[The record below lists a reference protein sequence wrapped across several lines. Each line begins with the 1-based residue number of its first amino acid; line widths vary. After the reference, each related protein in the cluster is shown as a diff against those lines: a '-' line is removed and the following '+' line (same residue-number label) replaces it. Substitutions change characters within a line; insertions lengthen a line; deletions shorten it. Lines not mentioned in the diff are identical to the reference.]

1 MAQKKKVSKKAS
13 SQSMLNSASE
23 VKEEKKPEKEQRTPA
38 QNAKFYANVCMGL
51 LSVVMLAAFP
61 YVGVIGFVLMFIYNR
76 FEKKASGEHQ
86 EIVAQLAQYS
96 GISDANAEA
105 KRIADKAQDKAKH
118 IVDDADAKAQALQ
131 SRCDELDKA
140 VTEKLSVI
148 DADAAHLMTA
158 VKANRQEYEQLQ
170 GKLATAKS
178 QLVEVEEEVLMQS
191 FGLYKPQFNF
201 ATSAEY
207 KVRLNDLRV
216 KEKAMLKDGTAATG
230 TSDWTVNGSKTEGKK
245 MVRDMQKLLLRA
257 FNGECDSLV
266 EKVKFNNLEATE
278 KRMVASRDAISKLG
292 TIMKVSITPAYF
304 SLKVQE
310 LHLAYEYQVKKQEE
324 KEAAKEARQKQREE
338 AKAAKELENARKK
351 LEKEQNHY
359 SNALSRLDAQ
369 IQNATDEK
377 ELADLKQKKA
387 EMETQLATID
397 QEMKDVD
404 YRSAN
409 QKAGYVYIISNI
421 GAFGENVYKIGM
433 TRRLDPMDRVD
444 ELGDASVPFNFDVHA
459 MIFTDDAPGLEAALH
474 NTFAD
479 RKVNFVNQ
487 RREFFNVTLDEI
499 KKVVREN
506 YDKTVEFVDVPPA
519 EQYRESLL
527 MRQQQTA

>member
-1 MAQKKKVSKKAS
+1 MIQSK
-13 SQSMLNSASE
+13 
-23 VKEEKKPEKEQRTPA
+23 
-38 QNAKFYANVCMGL
+38 
-51 LSVVMLAAFP
+51 
-61 YVGVIGFVLMFIYNR
+61 
-76 FEKKASGEHQ
+76 
-86 EIVAQLAQYS
+86 
-96 GISDANAEA
+96 
-105 KRIADKAQDKAKH
+105 
-118 IVDDADAKAQALQ
+118 
-131 SRCDELDKA
+131 
-140 VTEKLSVI
+140 
-148 DADAAHLMTA
+148 A
-158 VKANRQEYEQLQ
+158 VKAYSADLERLARYQTITDAKTEAANIRDVAKQDADQMKSVAYAEATHAKEDAQQ
-170 GKLATAKS
+170 SAAQTKNAAEAEAAQIVAEAQRKAEEIAGDAKRAIAEAEARASEFSEVQSKLATAKS

-191 FGLYKPQFNF
+191 FGLYKPQFSF

-207 KVRLNDLRV
+207 KVRLNDLRA

-230 TSDWTVNGSKTEGKK
+230 SSTWTVNGSEAEGKK
-245 MVRDMQKLLLRA
+245 MVRNMQKLLLRA
-257 FNGECDSLV
+257 FNGECDVLV

-474 NTFAD
+474 NAFAD